1 MSPNDKRPG
10 SHPQVAAKPSE
21 AAAPVPGRRE
31 GTKPS
36 EAAAFSQGR
45 EGWWATLQERAHDP
59 VFQERLRNEFPSE
72 VEAITDPVAR
82 RQFLKLMGASMALAG
97 VTACTRQ
104 PLEKIVP
111 YVRQPEELIPG
122 RPLFFATAMP
132 LGGSAIGLLVESH
145 EGRPTKIEGN
155 PLHPSSLG
163 AADVFAQAAILGLY
177 DPDRSQTLTNVGD
190 IRPWSAFLGAI
201 RAALTAQAPLQ
212 GAGLRILTESVNS
225 PTLAAQIREV
235 LARYPSAR
243 WHQWDPASPEH
254 AREGARLAFGRYVS
268 AQYRISQA
276 DVILALDA
284 DILGCD
290 PGSLAYAREFAARRA
305 PEQPDRMNRL
315 YAVESMPTPTGSRAD
330 HRLPAKP
337 SEIEAIARAIAS
349 AVAAERLRPRFDA
362 ARERRGEAS
371 ASVRAGGGAPAPVEK
386 SGSGRTGESGGPLGT
401 GGPGQP
407 ASGGTAFRPAVA
419 KWIDAA
425 AKDLL
430 AHRGRSLVIAGDHQ
444 PPPVH
449 ALAHAM
455 NDALGNAGTTVVYT
469 DPIEAEPVNQL
480 ASLRDLVADMNAGK
494 VDMLVIVGGNPV
506 YTAPADLQ
514 FADAMNKVAIRV
526 HLSLYE
532 DETSERCHW
541 RIPETHFLESWSD
554 ARGHDGTVSIAQPL
568 IAPIYGGRSAH
579 ELLAAMTDRPE
590 RSAYDIVREFWSHNA
605 PTGTGEGAEPAPR
618 PPNMPAGPFEL
629 QWRRWLHDG
638 VVPGTA
644 FTPKQVRMASD
655 AATMAPSSGSPSSNE
670 PSAIE
675 IAFRTDPSILDGRF
689 ANNGWLQ
696 ELPKPITKLT
706 WDNAV
711 IVSPATAERLK
722 IANDPAFTGG
732 EHGQILSELVELRF
746 QGRSVRGPMFAV
758 VGHPDD
764 CVTVHLGYGRTLSGD
779 VGSGAGLNAN
789 LIRTSDAPFHGR
801 GG

>member
-36 EAAAFSQGR
+36 ETAAFSQGR
-45 EGWWATLQERAHDP
+45 EGWWRTLEERAHDP
-59 VFQERLRNEFPSE
+59 LFQERLCNEFPSE

-163 AADVFAQAAILGLY
+163 ATDVFAQAAILGLY

-305 PEQPDRMNRL
+305 PEQAERMNRL
-315 YAVESMPTPTGSRAD
+315 YAVETMPTPTGSRAD

-337 SEIEAIARAIAS
+337 SEIEAIARAVADGVRAGGAS
-349 AVAAERLRPRFDA
+349 GPGGERLRPRSDA
-362 ARERRGEAS
+362 ASEGRVGAS
-371 ASVRAGGGAPAPVEK
+371 ASVRAGGARLRQGYGGSAVAREHQASGGWRAPAPVNE
-386 SGSGRTGESGGPLGT
+386 
-401 GGPGQP
+401 
-407 ASGGTAFRPAVA
+407 
-419 KWIDAA
+419 
-425 AKDLL
+425 
-430 AHRGRSLVIAGDHQ
+430 
-444 PPPVH
+444 
-449 ALAHAM
+449 
-455 NDALGNAGTTVVYT
+455 
-469 DPIEAEPVNQL
+469 
-480 ASLRDLVADMNAGK
+480 
-494 VDMLVIVGGNPV
+494 
-506 YTAPADLQ
+506 
-514 FADAMNKVAIRV
+514 
-526 HLSLYE
+526 
-532 DETSERCHW
+532 
-541 RIPETHFLESWSD
+541 
-554 ARGHDGTVSIAQPL
+554 
-568 IAPIYGGRSAH
+568 
-579 ELLAAMTDRPE
+579 
-590 RSAYDIVREFWSHNA
+590 EF
-605 PTGTGEGAEPAPR
+605 
-618 PPNMPAGPFEL
+618 
-629 QWRRWLHDG
+629 
-638 VVPGTA
+638 
-644 FTPKQVRMASD
+644 
-655 AATMAPSSGSPSSNE
+655 
-670 PSAIE
+670 
-675 IAFRTDPSILDGRF
+675 
-689 ANNGWLQ
+689 
-696 ELPKPITKLT
+696 
-706 WDNAV
+706 
-711 IVSPATAERLK
+711 
-722 IANDPAFTGG
+722 
-732 EHGQILSELVELRF
+732 
-746 QGRSVRGPMFAV
+746 
-758 VGHPDD
+758 
-764 CVTVHLGYGRTLSGD
+764 
-779 VGSGAGLNAN
+779 
-789 LIRTSDAPFHGR
+789 
-801 GG
+801 